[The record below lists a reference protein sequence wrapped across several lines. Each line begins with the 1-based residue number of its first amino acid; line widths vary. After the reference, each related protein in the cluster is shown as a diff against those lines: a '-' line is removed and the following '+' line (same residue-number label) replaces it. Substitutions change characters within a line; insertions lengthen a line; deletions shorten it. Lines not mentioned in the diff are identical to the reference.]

1 MTNSKKYYWLKL
13 KEDFFRDKKIKKLR
27 KIAGGDTYTI
37 IYLKMQLLSLKTDGL
52 LFFDGIEDTF
62 AEELAL
68 EIDEKVDDIRVCLMF
83 LTKNEL
89 LEYHQENEEY
99 LLTEAKSFVGSETQ
113 TAERMRKM
121 RAKKQKQLCEVNCN
135 NVTRQL
141 QNVTQR

>member
-52 LFFDGIEDTF
+52 LFFDGVEDTF

-99 LLTEAKSFVGSETQ
+99 LLTEAESFVGSETQ

-121 RAKKQKQLCEVNCN
+121 RAEKQKQLCEVNCN

-141 QNVTQR
+141 QNVT

>member
-52 LFFDGIEDTF
+52 LFFDGVEDTF

-68 EIDEKVDDIRVCLMF
+68 EIDENVDDIKVCLMF
-83 LTKNEL
+83 LIKNEL

-99 LLTEAKSFVGSETQ
+99 LLIEAKNFVGSETQ

-121 RAKKQKQLCEVNCN
+121 RAEKQKQLCEVNCN

-141 QNVTQR
+141 QNVT

>member
-52 LFFDGIEDTF
+52 LFFDGVEDTF

-99 LLTEAKSFVGSETQ
+99 LLTEAKNFVGSETQ

-121 RAKKQKQLCEVNCN
+121 RAEKQKQLCEVNCN

-141 QNVTQR
+141 QNVT